1 MVQTPDDHIT
11 QPRTTGNPPVPR
23 IVIVGPCASGKSTLA
38 ENLGSQG
45 VDARI
50 SGQEHSEIKTLW
62 QRQNPDILVGLTLDL
77 ATLRQRRGQSWS
89 QSLFDTQQRRLQHA
103 FASAHLLLDTAR
115 LSEQEV
121 TERVMQF
128 IASVSESQDHP
139 L

>member
-1 MVQTPDDHIT
+1 MVQTPDDRISE
-11 QPRTTGNPPVPR
+11 PRTTGIPLVPR

-38 ENLGSQG
+38 VNLGSQG
-45 VDARI
+45 IDARI

-62 QRQNPDILVGLTLDL
+62 QRQNPDILVGLNLDL

-103 FASAHLLLDTAR
+103 FAAAHLLLDTAR

-121 TERVMQF
+121 TDRVMQL
-128 IASVSESQDHP
+128 IASFTEV
-139 L
+139 